1 MPGLGALMA
10 LDSIERIV
18 KLIINK
24 DGSINKYTAII
35 VLFAFALIV
44 SYIVGI
50 PILHG
55 KSLPAPNQPE
65 LIYPREGQKD
75 VEIFPTFSWKGGN
88 DDSQISS
95 LKSKI
100 NINLT
105 NLHRLNQEIMYSI
118 YVSNNKTKIEENC
131 RGSCPGNESSLPIE
145 CCIERELDA
154 NSTYYWKVVAD
165 NGNEF
170 NESNSESSI
179 RTFKTM
185 PKPQIDLKS
194 DKEEIFPGER
204 VHLSWNASNVKEVW
218 LIEKPES
225 SMVINNS
232 YDANSEKFVAPKNNT
247 DYILIAHNAA
257 GDDKDVKSIF
267 VKKEKP
273 VVDYFGAMNS
283 SSISNFNDKVTFIRI
298 GEKVTLVWHVWN
310 AESVWLLPPVSNEN
324 LLTQDYRE
332 DYPNSS
338 RNYTLFAKNKNG
350 SINESVRVCVVRS

>member
-1 MPGLGALMA
+1 MSGLGVLMV
-10 LDSIERIV
+10 LDSVERIV

-24 DGSINKYTAII
+24 DGDINKQAAIF
-35 VLFAFALIV
+35 VLVIFALIV
-44 SYIVGI
+44 SYFVAI

-55 KSLPAPNQPE
+55 KYLPAPNQPE
-65 LIYPREGQKD
+65 LIYPYEGQND
-75 VEIFPTFSWKGGN
+75 VEILPTFSWRGGN
-88 DDSQISS
+88 DESQISS
-95 LKSKI
+95 LQSKI

-105 NLHRLNQEIMYSI
+105 NLHRLDHEIVYSI
-118 YVSNNKTKIEENC
+118 YVSNNKTEIEKNC
-131 RGSCPGNESSLPIE
+131 MGSCPGNKSSLPIE
-145 CCIERELDA
+145 YCIERELDA

-170 NESNSESSI
+170 NESNSKSSI

-204 VHLSWNASNVKEVW
+204 VHLSWNALNVKDVW

-225 SMVINNS
+225 SEVIKNN
-232 YDANSEKFVAPKNNT
+232 YGANSEKFVAPKNNT
-247 DYILIAHNAA
+247 DYILTAHNAA
-257 GDDKDVKSIF
+257 GDDEDVKSIS

-283 SSISNFNDKVTFIRI
+283 SSSNFNDKVTFMRI
-298 GEKVTLVWHVWN
+298 GEKVTLVWHVWK
-310 AESVWLLPPVSNEN
+310 AESIWLLPPGSNEN
-324 LLTQDYRE
+324 LLPRDSRE
-332 DYPNSS
+332 VSPNKS
-338 RNYTLFAKNKNG
+338 RNYTLFAENKNG